1 MEQRC
6 TSDKCTKVELA
17 AEHCPQ
23 SCVDDKNCACM
34 WEAVMKSETVDV
46 EEAKCDWVRVPI
58 PGVFSS
64 YSQKQRVFE
73 TPRFLPGVTAG
84 QALQQQ
90 PAVST
95 AFFGAISTL
104 SIMLIASGII
114 NVVYWK
120 KIQTH
125 NSDIVS
131 S

>member
-1 MEQRC
+1 
-6 TSDKCTKVELA
+6 
-17 AEHCPQ
+17 
-23 SCVDDKNCACM
+23 M
-34 WEAVMKSETVDV
+34 WEAVMRNETVDV

-73 TPRFLPGVTAG
+73 TPRFSAGVTAG
-84 QALQQQ
+84 RVAQQ
-90 PAVST
+90 PAVSS

-120 KIQTH
+120 KIQGH
-125 NSDIVS
+125 HSEIVS